1 MLPAG
6 REFITSMQ
14 SPPKIW
20 FSGSGDAPVGLVV
33 FISAS
38 VPTAFAPFVE
48 ARMSHWRFAVKFFFE
63 SRGY

>member
-1 MLPAG
+1 
-6 REFITSMQ
+6 MQ